1 MRPPIVKKTNFKS
14 FGTVKLHSRPV
25 YKKGALQLAAA
36 HDSGF
41 DAVDGYSVNSARMS
55 GAWSKADSLCSK
67 RVIPSLTR
75 SGHWA
80 SYADSAC
87 IPRGSLWQLTLI

>member
-67 RVIPSLTR
+67 RVIPSLTQTGPR
-75 SGHWA
+75 PPCRIVAWA
-80 SYADSAC
+80 EKHL
-87 IPRGSLWQLTLI
+87 GLTLAV